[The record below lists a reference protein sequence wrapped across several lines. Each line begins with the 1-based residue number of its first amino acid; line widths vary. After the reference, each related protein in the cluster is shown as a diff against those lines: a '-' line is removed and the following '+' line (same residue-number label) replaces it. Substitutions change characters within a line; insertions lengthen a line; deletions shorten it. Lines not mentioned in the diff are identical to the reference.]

1 MFARLM
7 LSSVLTCGLLLAPL
21 AAEAAAAKRG
31 VLKGRTAQGYKITA
45 RMQGEKAF
53 KLLEFKADLDCR
65 DGTELLLEEGGFLTT
80 SLRRGGSFKDVQY
93 GRTDTVWFRGRVT
106 EGAIRGRVRLQ
117 DSYGKG
123 NPCASRWIKFT
134 VKR

>member
-21 AAEAAAAKRG
+21 VAEAGAAKRG
-31 VLKGRTAQGYKITA
+31 VLKGRTAQGHKITMK
-45 RMQGEKAF
+45 MQGERAF
-53 KLLEFKADLDCR
+53 KLLSFNADLDCR

-80 SLRRGGSFKDVQY
+80 PLRGNGSFKDVQY

-106 EGAIRGRVRLQ
+106 DSAVRGRVHLKDR
-117 DSYGKG
+117 YGKG